1 MKRTLREKINS
12 LGLSY
17 PKEMTIMVMLLVA
30 FAIGGIVIITFLK
43 ELYIG
48 IFVVAVGP
56 ISIFFYI
63 GRYSSIEKA
72 QEKEHTDELISLL
85 SYFEIFISNG
95 NNVYNSFKKLI
106 PYTSSFMN
114 DAITSLLA
122 MIDSDKSV
130 GPYIT
135 FASKFKSHIIE
146 SLLLSIYQMVDNGEN
161 VSQFSEFDILFGN
174 IRNNFQ
180 EDLVDGKKRAL
191 DTFNSFPLIG
201 AGFVTI
207 ALSISILSVIGDYI
221 NVI

>member
-1 MKRTLREKINS
+1 MKKMLFI
-12 LGLSY
+12 
-17 PKEMTIMVMLLVA
+17 IMLIMCFVVSVL
-30 FAIGGIVIITFLK
+30 
-43 ELYIG
+43 IG
-48 IFVVAVGP
+48 IE
-56 ISIFFYI
+56 ILELTELKKENSIK
-63 GRYSSIEKA
+63 R
-72 QEKEHTDELISLL
+72 
-85 SYFEIFISNG
+85 
-95 NNVYNSFKKLI
+95 
-106 PYTSSFMN
+106 
-114 DAITSLLA
+114 

-135 FASKFKSHIIE
+135 FATKFKSHIVE

-207 ALSISILSVIGDYI
+207 ALSISILSVITDLLMI
-221 NVI
+221 LE